1 MHDILDHIEL
11 TREYAI
17 LVNLDQKAFDR
28 VNRSF
33 LLDVVRSYRFGLDFY
48 LWICTV
54 YDVLL

>member
-1 MHDILDHIEL
+1 MRDILDHIVL

-28 VNRSF
+28 VSRSF

-48 LWICTV
+48 LWICSV